1 MTALLLDFG
10 NTRCKYAYATSN
22 GLSELSARAYGR
34 GNSPLALLEGM
45 GLGTGIDRCLAA
57 SVKGSAFNQQFGK
70 AMSQKFG
77 IEVEWLFTHER
88 DGLTLAYVDI
98 TTFGVDRFLNLLGAQ
113 SLGLEKAII
122 VSAGTAVTFDGLLAG
137 RHLGGSILPGL
148 GLLSSVLS
156 QKTSLIS
163 ELADPAHANV
173 FGASTKE
180 AVSGGV
186 LNGYVGAAGY
196 IVQKMKLRMP
206 VDTPVVV
213 TGGDADRVS
222 SAFDFPYVIENSLLF
237 KGMIRLL

>member
-22 GLSELSARAYGR
+22 GLSEVSARAYG
-34 GNSPLALLEGM
+34 GENSPLALLDGM
-45 GLGTGIDRCLAA
+45 GLGTGFVRCLAA
-57 SVKGSAFNQQFGK
+57 SVKESVFNERFGK
-70 AMSQKFG
+70 AVSQKFG

-88 DGLTLAYVDI
+88 DDLTLAYADI

-113 SLGLEKAII
+113 SLALDKAIV
-122 VSAGTAVTFDGLLAG
+122 VSAGTAVTVDGLLAG

-148 GLLSSVLS
+148 GLLSNVLS
-156 QKTSLIS
+156 QNTSLIS
-163 ELADPAHANV
+163 DLADPAHVNV

-186 LNGYVGAAGY
+186 LNGYVGAAVY
-196 IVQKMKLRMP
+196 VVQEMKRQMP
-206 VDTPVVV
+206 ADTLVVV
-213 TGGDADRVS
+213 TGGDAVRVS
-222 SAFDFPYVIENSLLF
+222 SAFDFPYVIENGLLF